1 MIADPKARRLIALSH
16 KKFWQED
23 DKELGYAMAN
33 TPKRQR
39 GLGRGLS
46 ALMADIE
53 QTVGDTG
60 AVNSERRNE
69 MLVPVET
76 IHPNPGQPRRHFDA
90 DDLNDLA
97 GSIRSK
103 GIIQPLVVRAHP
115 VKAGEYEIVAG
126 ERRWRAS
133 QLAQLHEL
141 PVVVREFSDLDV
153 LEIAIIENI
162 QRADLNP
169 IEEAS
174 GYRQLMDKFG
184 HTQEQMAEVL
194 GRSRPHIANVLRLL
208 ALPDDVQRFVINGS
222 LSSGHAR
229 ALITAPNASDLARV
243 VIARG
248 LSVRQTEKLV
258 KEPKASSKER
268 ASKSAKD
275 ADTRALEGDLSAA
288 LNMAVSIAHNP
299 GQEGGSITISYKNL
313 EQLDE
318 LCRHLAGL

>member
-1 MIADPKARRLIALSH
+1 
-16 KKFWQED
+16 
-23 DKELGYAMAN
+23 MAN

-53 QTVGDTG
+53 QTVGASG
-60 AVNSERRNE
+60 PVNSERRNE
-69 MLVPVET
+69 LLVPIEA
-76 IHPNPGQPRRHFDA
+76 IHPNPDQPRRHFDA

-115 VKAGEYEIVAG
+115 VKAGEYQIVAG

-141 PVVVREFSDLDV
+141 PIVVREFSDLDV

-169 IEEAS
+169 IEEAI

-184 HTQEQMAEVL
+184 HTQEQMAEAL
-194 GRSRPHIANVLRLL
+194 GKSRPHIANVLRLL
-208 ALPDDVQRFVINGS
+208 ALPEDVQALVISGS

-229 ALITAPNASDLARV
+229 ALITAPNASELARLV
-243 VIARG
+243 VARG

-258 KEPKASSKER
+258 KEPKAPSKER
-268 ASKSAKD
+268 LPKIAKD

-288 LNMAVSIAHNP
+288 LKMAVSIAHSP
-299 GQEGGSITISYKNL
+299 GQEGGAITIRYRNL

>member
-1 MIADPKARRLIALSH
+1 
-16 KKFWQED
+16 
-23 DKELGYAMAN
+23 
-33 TPKRQR
+33 
-39 GLGRGLS
+39 
-46 ALMADIE
+46 MADIE
-53 QTVGDTG
+53 QTVGDKG
-60 AVNSERRNE
+60 PSSSERRSD
-69 MLVPVET
+69 MLVPIENV
-76 IHPNPGQPRRHFDA
+76 HPNPDQPRRHFDV
-90 DDLNDLA
+90 DELNDLA

-115 VKAGEYEIVAG
+115 EKTGEYEIVAG

-141 PVVVREFSDLDV
+141 PIVVREFSDLDV

-169 IEEAS
+169 IEEAI

-184 HTQEQMAEVL
+184 HTQEQMAEAL
-194 GRSRPHIANVLRLL
+194 GKSRPHIANVLRLL
-208 ALPDDVQRFVINGS
+208 ALPKDVQALVINGS

-229 ALITAPNASDLARV
+229 ALITASNASDLARV
-243 VIARG
+243 VVARG

-258 KEPKASSKER
+258 KEPKAPSKDR
-268 ASKSAKD
+268 MPRPAKD

-288 LNMAVSIAHNP
+288 LKMAVSITHNP
-299 GQEGGSITISYKNL
+299 GQEGGSITIRYKNL